1 MTEKVSVELIDDL
14 DGSPATQTIDFSL
27 DGQAY
32 TIDLNRT
39 HARQLRELLRGYA
52 QHAHRRPSPTAPHQ
66 QRQRQNTKTTN
77 KAITQRIRDL
87 ASRHRPTVPENH
99 PQEQHNAPSNG
110 SPSTRHDT
118 QQRHTHEDATEAT
131 DNLFLAA
138 PARTAGDHTNNAGK
152 PQSAPA
158 PAALFTSAP

>member
-87 ASRHRPTVPENH
+87 ARAT
-99 PQEQHNAPSNG
+99 PSNRARKPPAG
-110 SPSTRHDT
+110 TAQRPLQRQSFHSPRH
-118 QQRHTHEDATEAT
+118 
-131 DNLFLAA
+131 A
-138 PARTAGDHTNNAGK
+138 P
-152 PQSAPA
+152 
-158 PAALFTSAP
+158 TSHP